1 MPAAD
6 LTLFSHVASRP
17 EAELDLALASLLIA
31 EPEYPQLDIPHYV
44 DVLDQLGEK
53 ARRRLDEPPRN
64 SAEADEPPLRR
75 IARLLHD
82 DLGFS
87 GNADDYYDPRNSF
100 LNEVLDRRT
109 GIPIS
114 LAVVLLEVARRAGIQ
129 AHGVGFPGHFLVR
142 TAVPSGTLFIDPFD
156 GHIATPARL
165 RELHARTTG
174 VSRDPDPRVLEP
186 TPKKQILVRM
196 LNNLRGIYAAAA
208 DADRLRRI
216 LALIQLL
223 TPTSTPSTPPR
234 TFN

>member
-6 LTLFSHVASRP
+6 LTLFAHVASRP
-17 EAELDLALASLLIA
+17 EAELDLALAALLIA
-31 EPEYPQLDIPHYV
+31 EPDYPGLDIPHYV
-44 DVLDQLGEK
+44 DVLDQLGEQ
-53 ARRRLDEPPRN
+53 ARRRLDEPPRT

-87 GNADDYYDPRNSF
+87 GNSDDYYDPRNSF

-109 GIPIS
+109 GIPIT
-114 LAVVLLEVARRAGIQ
+114 LAVVILEVAHRAGIQ
-129 AHGVGFPGHFLVR
+129 AHGVSFPGHFLVR
-142 TAVPSGTLFIDPFD
+142 SPVPSGTLFIDPFD
-156 GHIATPARL
+156 GRVATPARL
-165 RELHARTTG
+165 RELNARTSG
-174 VSRDPDPRVLEP
+174 ESRDPDPRVLEP
-186 TPKKQILVRM
+186 TPKKQILIRM

-216 LALIQLL
+216 LALLQLL